1 MGVSNVIFISI
12 ILILLGGCKEK
23 SMVIPIQMEKDLSTI
38 EDKNINALKSKK
50 IFFGH
55 ASVGYN
61 IVNGIEDVKATNKR
75 FVEINIR
82 ELKDSDE
89 VVAPGIYHSVNGEN
103 GFPKSKID
111 GFKNFLEEKG
121 LGNKLDIAFFKF
133 CYVDFDRDSNVKE
146 IFDYYSKS
154 IDELKKEFPKLKILH
169 VTTPLYA
176 HAWGVKGFIR
186 NLIKGDVSNIKRNEF
201 NKLMISKYKDIDPI
215 YDLAKIESTL
225 QDGSRV
231 TFRYKGD
238 LYFSL
243 AKQYSMDGGHLNE
256 FGRYYAAKDLLYI
269 LSETS
274 NK

>member
-23 SMVIPIQMEKDLSTI
+23 SMVIPIQMERDLSTI
-38 EDKNINALKSKK
+38 QDKNINALKSKK

-61 IVNGIEDVKATNKR
+61 IVNGMEDVKAANKR

-82 ELKDSDE
+82 ELKGSDE
-89 VVAPGIYHSVNGEN
+89 VVAAGIYHSVNGEN

-111 GFKNFLEEKG
+111 GFKNVLRERGFG
-121 LGNKLDIAFFKF
+121 SRLDIGFFKF
-133 CYVDFDRDSNVKE
+133 CYVDFDRDSNVNE

-176 HAWGVKGFIR
+176 HAWGVKGFIKS
-186 NLIKGDVSNIKRNEF
+186 LIKGDVSNIKRNEF
-201 NKLMISKYKDIDPI
+201 NKLMISKYRDIDPI

-225 QDGSRV
+225 PDGSKV
-231 TFRYKGD
+231 TFKYKGGE
-238 LYFSL
+238 YFSL
-243 AKQYSMDGGHLNE
+243 AKQYPSDGGDLNE
-256 FGRYYAAKDLLYI
+256 LGRYLGAKGLFIGLCVP
-269 LSETS
+269 T
-274 NK
+274 